1 MTPEPPDLLPPVAAS
16 AGGRLMLPLW
26 RSLRAR
32 LLGSLLAVILLGA
45 LIQGAVAYRSALREA
60 DQLFDYNMQQMA
72 QSLRS
77 GIPLINRGG
86 PPELESLND
95 FDFVVQVWTVDGIRI
110 FESSPSL
117 ILPQRA
123 VLGFSTVRTSR
134 AEYRVYSIQTNSRV
148 IQVAQDLAT
157 RRRLAGNL
165 ALRTVAPVAMI
176 VPLLMLVT
184 WWVVTHA
191 LLPVD
196 RVRGEVARRAADD
209 LSPVP
214 AEGLP
219 DEVLPLVKE
228 LNLLL
233 ARLRTA
239 FEAQRNFVADA
250 AHELRSPLA
259 ALSLQVQNLR
269 RADDDATREVAVARL
284 ASGIERASR
293 LIEQLLVLA
302 RQEATAAAGTRLE
315 DVALRE
321 VAGQVIAEMS
331 SAAHDRGIDLGL
343 LPQAGTGRVTGQT
356 EALAILLRNLLD
368 NAVKYTPEGGAIDVL
383 VEDGPPV
390 QLVVEDSGPGIAPEA
405 RERALSRFDRLND
418 PSAKVPGSGLGLAIV
433 KAIADRHGALLILAR
448 SDRLGGLKVEVVFV
462 DPDYLRRKPDMPAP

>member
-1 MTPEPPDLLPPVAAS
+1 
-16 AGGRLMLPLW
+16 MLPLW

-60 DQLFDYNMQQMA
+60 HQLFDYNMQQMA
-72 QSLRS
+72 SSLRS

-86 PPELESLND
+86 PPELDNLND

-134 AEYRVYSIQTNSRV
+134 AEYRVYSIQTNTRV
-148 IQVAQDLAT
+148 IQVAQDLAA
-157 RRRLAGNL
+157 RRRLAGGL

-209 LSPVP
+209 LSPVH
-214 AEGLP
+214 AEALP
-219 DEVLPLVKE
+219 DEVRPLVRE

-269 RADDDATREVAVARL
+269 RAGDEATREVAVARL
-284 ASGIERASR
+284 AAGIERATR

-302 RQEATAAAGTRLE
+302 RQEATAAEGAPNE
-315 DVALRE
+315 DVELRE
-321 VAGQVIAEMS
+321 VARQVIAVAS
-331 SAAHDRGIDLGL
+331 PSAHARNIDLGL
-343 LPQAGTGRVTGQT
+343 LPQARAGRVSGQP
-356 EALAILLRNLLD
+356 EALGILLRNLVD
-368 NAVKYTPEGGAIDVL
+368 NAVKYTPAGGTIDVQI
-383 VEDGPPV
+383 EDGPPV
-390 QLVVEDSGPGIAPEA
+390 RLVVEDSGPGIAPEA
-405 RERALSRFDRLND
+405 RERALSRFDRLGD
-418 PSAKVPGSGLGLAIV
+418 PSAKVAGSGLGLAIV
-433 KAIADRHGALLILAR
+433 KAIADRHGARLVLG
-448 SDRLGGLKVEVVFV
+448 SSSRLGGLKVEVVFA
-462 DPDYLRRKPDMPAP
+462 DQDYLRR

>member
-1 MTPEPPDLLPPVAAS
+1 MTPAAPAS
-16 AGGRLMLPLW
+16 APPAAGSPGSRLMLPLW

-45 LIQGAVAYRSALREA
+45 LVQGAVAYRSALREA

-72 QSLRS
+72 LSLRS

-86 PPELESLND
+86 PPEFEGLND

-134 AEYRVYSIQTNSRV
+134 AEYRVYSIQTNTRV
-148 IQVAQDLAT
+148 IQVAQDLAA
-157 RRRLAGNL
+157 RRRLAGGL

-191 LLPVD
+191 LVPVE

-219 DEVLPLVKE
+219 DEVQPLVGE

-269 RADDDATREVAVARL
+269 RAADEATREVAVARL
-284 ASGIERASR
+284 ATGIERASR
-293 LIEQLLVLA
+293 LVEQLLVLA
-302 RQEATAAAGTRLE
+302 RQEATAAAGGRVE
-315 DVALRE
+315 QVALRE
-321 VAGQVIAEMS
+321 VAGRVVAEMDS
-331 SAAHDRGIDLGL
+331 VAHHREIDLGL
-343 LPQAGTGRVTGQT
+343 LPQAGAGRLSGQS
-356 EALAILLRNLLD
+356 EALEILLRNLVD
-368 NAVKYTPEGGAIDVL
+368 NAVKYTPEGGTIDVR

-390 QLVVEDSGPGIAPEA
+390 RLVVEDSGPGIAPEA

-418 PSAKVPGSGLGLAIV
+418 PSTKVAGSGLGLAIV
-433 KAIADRHGALLILAR
+433 KAIADRHGARLLLGR
-448 SDRLGGLKVEVVFV
+448 SARLGGLEVQVVFD
-462 DPDYLRRKPDMPAP
+462 DPDYLRRKPDRPAP